1 MKITEY
7 SVANNTVVGY
17 FMLEEGGVGGGLHT
31 NVVHMSARE
40 GTFRYF
46 LGNGATCIKLISQKQ
61 FFILEISIN
70 NYTPWK
76 SALLTTEMFP
86 SYLTTQNRAEIKNM
100 CQLSDI

>member
-1 MKITEY
+1 MGW
-7 SVANNTVVGY
+7 VGDY
-17 FMLEEGGVGGGLHT
+17 TRMPYT
-31 NVVHMSARE
+31 WSARE

-86 SYLTTQNRAEIKNM
+86 LYLTTQNRAEIKNM